1 MTKRESIVRSKIKD
15 LIKSYEEAQE
25 DKKIELRMYKVRWIW
40 YHTILAIE
48 LFFVVLLLIA
58 IFIKI

>member
-1 MTKRESIVRSKIKD
+1 MTKIGFTVRSKIKTF
-15 LIKSYEEAQE
+15 IKSYEESQE

-48 LFFVVLLLIA
+48 LFLVVILLFLIL
-58 IFIKI
+58 IKI

>member
-1 MTKRESIVRSKIKD
+1 MTKREFIVRSKIKD
-15 LIKSYEEAQE
+15 LIKAYEASQE

-40 YHTILAIE
+40 YHTVLAIE

>member
-1 MTKRESIVRSKIKD
+1 MTKIGFTVRSKIKTF
-15 LIKSYEEAQE
+15 IKSYEESQE

-48 LFFVVLLLIA
+48 LFFVILLLFI
-58 IFIKI
+58 IVIKI

>member
-1 MTKRESIVRSKIKD
+1 MTKREFIVRSKIKD
-15 LIKSYEEAQE
+15 LIKAYEASQE

-40 YHTILAIE
+40 YHTVLAIE
-48 LFFVVLLLIA
+48 LFFVVILLIA

>member
-1 MTKRESIVRSKIKD
+1 MTKKEFTMSSKIKN

-25 DKKIELRMYKVRWIW
+25 DKKIEVRMYKVRWIW

-48 LFFVVLLLIA
+48 LFLVVLLLFI
-58 IFIKI
+58 ILIKI